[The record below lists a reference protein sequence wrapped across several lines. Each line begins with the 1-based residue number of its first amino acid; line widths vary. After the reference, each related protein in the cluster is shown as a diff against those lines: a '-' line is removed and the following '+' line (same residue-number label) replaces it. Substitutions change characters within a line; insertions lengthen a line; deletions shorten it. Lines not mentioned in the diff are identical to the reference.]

1 MSENRRLPPKL
12 VVPRGCNNPVE
23 VMAQGMID
31 GTVGLAT
38 GALSAVGV
46 GLPPVQAAAVHRT
59 PDELRTEICMMTT
72 DPKWQCPLSFSAVP
86 PDATGVEIEL
96 WDWDRC
102 ADSAAHISCAF
113 RRCAAT

>member
-1 MSENRRLPPKL
+1 MWPRCDRDGATHAPAKPVSENRRLPPKL

-46 GLPPVQAAAVHRT
+46 GLPPVQAAAGTVPRT
-59 PDELRTEICMMTT
+59 
-72 DPKWQCPLSFSAVP
+72 
-86 PDATGVEIEL
+86 
-96 WDWDRC
+96 RC
-102 ADSAAHISCAF
+102 EPRFA
-113 RRCAAT
+113 